1 MIVLDP
7 TLAEFYREVNKY
19 WRDHEN
25 TTLNHVT
32 LVSTGG
38 GDKDIQVRE
47 GLTPLDGVSTQ
58 VKVTMYIQHTNCM
71 TLEDYTACRIHN
83 SKYNSVCAY
92 I

>member
-47 GLTPLDGVSTQ
+47 GLTPLDGVSTCLKWPLKNRQ
-58 VKVTMYIQHTNCM
+58 NKG
-71 TLEDYTACRIHN
+71 LKD
-83 SKYNSVCAY
+83 KW
-92 I
+92 